1 MDNKTETPHV
11 PVPRT
16 YETVSKYLLFPN
28 IDEKEWWVA
37 TGPRFS
43 KMLADAKYDI
53 HHQFGY
59 LQLYASHILPFLGP
73 FPKSRPDLYL
83 CVLGGLGSL
92 EFSQNFTKAGATV
105 RMTFEPTSYT
115 ASTGEDVCNR
125 GTSDEF
131 LRRLKRVSPKI
142 DLGLYHELLNKL
154 TVTDTEERLL
164 VERDMLAGQ
173 EVRTQT
179 MVALDMKNGGIGAK
193 IYFVPILKGII
204 TGTPTWTMMQNAVRS
219 VDRDGL
225 FTEGLANTIAYLD
238 NAPDTVYQD
247 MFSFDLVEPTETR
260 FKIYL
265 SEFQIDFDRITDIWT
280 LGGKI
285 QGEETDH
292 GLALLKELWD
302 SLEIPV
308 GTRPPPT
315 KPVPV
320 LPPDR
325 LPIVVN
331 LEITPNSSWP
341 QPKIYFALPGLNG
354 LAVATAVEKAFRKW
368 GWEDHASSFIGN
380 LRSYKPGVN
389 LAENTNLFSWL
400 SFSYTS
406 KTGPYVT
413 LYHH

>member
-1 MDNKTETPHV
+1 MDNKSETPPD

-16 YETVSKYLLFPN
+16 YETVSKYLMFPN

-37 TGPRFS
+37 TGPQFS

-53 HHQFGY
+53 HHQFEY

-92 EFSQNFTKAGATV
+92 EFSQNFTEAGATV

-142 DLGLYHELLNKL
+142 DLGLYHEILNKL

-225 FTEGLANTIAYLD
+225 FTEGLANTAAYLD

-285 QGEETDH
+285 QGEETDQ

-302 SLEIPV
+302 SLDIPV
-308 GTRPPPT
+308 GTRPPPN

-341 QPKIYFALPGLNG
+341 QPKMYFALPGLNC
-354 LAVATAVEKAFRKW
+354 LAVATAVETAFRKW
-368 GWEDHASSFIGN
+368 GWGDHASSFIGN
-380 LRSYKPGVN
+380 LRSYK
-389 LAENTNLFSWL
+389 
-400 SFSYTS
+400 
-406 KTGPYVT
+406 
-413 LYHH
+413 